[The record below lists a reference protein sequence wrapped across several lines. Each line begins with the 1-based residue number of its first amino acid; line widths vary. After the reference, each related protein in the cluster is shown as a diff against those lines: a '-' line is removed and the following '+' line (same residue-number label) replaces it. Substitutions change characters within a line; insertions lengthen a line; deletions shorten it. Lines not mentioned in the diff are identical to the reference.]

1 MKFVI
6 ITGVSGSGKSQALKF
21 LEDMGYF
28 CVDNLPPMLLGNLAD
43 ACIHSADKFDKAAVV
58 MDIRG
63 GEFFNGI
70 FEALN
75 DLNAKNCKY
84 EILYLDASDNVL
96 IKRYKETR
104 HTHPLEGRGTLS
116 DGIRK
121 EKEIL
126 FPIRERANY
135 VINTSDISLN
145 RLRGKLIQ
153 YFSTSLSEEKMH
165 VTIFSF
171 GFKRGIPLE
180 ADMVFDVR
188 FLPNP
193 YYVDELRALTG
204 LNKEIEEYL
213 MKFDDAKETFEKLV
227 DLLEF
232 VLPLYSYQI
241 KSQFTLAIGCTGGM
255 HRSVLFAELLKKR
268 LEKSYTV
275 DVVHR
280 DLEIEE
286 KRIGA
291 K

>member
-6 ITGVSGSGKSQALKF
+6 ITGVSGSGKSQALKY

-43 ACIHSADKFDKAAVV
+43 ACMHSADKFDKAAVV

-75 DLNAKNCKY
+75 DLNAKNCQY

-104 HTHPLEGRGTLS
+104 HTHPLEGRGTLT

-145 RLRGKLIQ
+145 RLRTKLLQ
-153 YFSTSLSEEKMH
+153 YFSATPIEESMH
-165 VTIFSF
+165 VTIVSF

-193 YYVDELRALTG
+193 YYVDELRTLSGLT
-204 LNKEIEEYL
+204 KEIENYL
-213 MKFDDAKETFEKLV
+213 LSFEDVNATFDRLANLI
-227 DLLEF
+227 EF
-232 VLPLYSYQI
+232 VLPQYSVQI
-241 KSQFTLAIGCTGGM
+241 KNHVTLAVGCTGGM
-255 HRSVLFAELLKKR
+255 HRSVLFADMLRRR
-268 LEKSYTV
+268 LEKNYSV
-275 DVVHR
+275 EVVHR

-286 KRIGA
+286 KRVGGT
-291 K
+291 